1 MLILLQHNITLL
13 YLCIC
18 ASTCIEVHIVNKYLF
33 KKGLKYKGSAI
44 LIVSHVNAYKTLN
57 SDSAVLKATAH
68 SNQLLLSFAAKHGDS
83 NNCCVC
89 NFRLDILVSKAIH
102 CRGRISG
109 GGKKKS

>member
-18 ASTCIEVHIVNKYLF
+18 ASTCIEVHIVNKYFF

-44 LIVSHVNAYKTLN
+44 LIVSHAYKTLN

-68 SNQLLLSFAAKHGDS
+68 SNQSF
-83 NNCCVC
+83 
-89 NFRLDILVSKAIH
+89 
-102 CRGRISG
+102 IS
-109 GGKKKS
+109 SCENIYPWLQ